1 MSQSVARKIS
11 ASKSASKV
19 APSSAWHGLDA
30 NLSRKNRTVRVG
42 DTTFALNCLED
53 MEDAFQQSFKA
64 LPHARRA
71 IAAGNTAE
79 LTPHFG
85 VVWPSAVGLSEHV
98 QQFLDSGNSPAIAL
112 ELGCGLGLPSMV
124 AAKQGVRR
132 VIATDRHPL
141 VSQFLARNVESNSLQ
156 GIDYQPLDWRDL
168 TETSTLG
175 LKQKVDLLLGSDL
188 LYEAWQP
195 GFLAAAVAHLLAPDG
210 VAMLADPGRK
220 YMDEF
225 MDLSAAHHIACR
237 ETCVRRVQL
246 GETVS
251 DVLVIELVWKNFQD
265 EKF

>member
-1 MSQSVARKIS
+1 MSQSVARKS
-11 ASKSASKV
+11 STSKPMSKSA
-19 APSSAWHGLDA
+19 PSALWHGIDA
-30 NLSRKNRTVRVG
+30 HLSRGNRTVRVG

-53 MEDAFQQSFKA
+53 MEEAFQQSFKA
-64 LPHARRA
+64 LPHEGRA
-71 IAAGNTAE
+71 IAAGNAAE

-85 VVWPSAVGLSEHV
+85 VVWPSAVGLGEHV
-98 QQFLDSGNSPAIAL
+98 QQFLDSGNLPATAL

-124 AAKQGVRR
+124 AARQGVRQ

-141 VSQFLARNVESNSLQ
+141 VSQFLDRNAANNSLQ
-156 GIDYQPLDWRDL
+156 PIHYQSLDWRDL
-168 TETSTLG
+168 NEPSTLK
-175 LKQKVDLLLGSDL
+175 LKQQVDLLLGSDL

-220 YMDEF
+220 DMDEF
-225 MDLSAAHHIACR
+225 LDLSAAHNITCR

>member
-1 MSQSVARKIS
+1 
-11 ASKSASKV
+11 
-19 APSSAWHGLDA
+19 
-30 NLSRKNRTVRVG
+30 
-42 DTTFALNCLED
+42 
-53 MEDAFQQSFKA
+53 MEEAFQQSFKA
-64 LPHARRA
+64 LPHEGRA
-71 IAAGNTAE
+71 IAAGNAAE

-85 VVWPSAVGLSEHV
+85 VVWPSAVGLAEHV
-98 QQFLDSGNSPAIAL
+98 QQFLDAGNPPITTL

-124 AAKQGVRR
+124 AAKRGVKR

-141 VSQFLARNVESNSLQ
+141 VSQFLTRNADNNSLQ
-156 GIDYQPLDWRDL
+156 GIHYQPLDWRDL
-168 TETSTLG
+168 NETSTLG
-175 LKQKVDLLLGSDL
+175 LKQQVDLLMGSDL

-225 MDLSAAHHIACR
+225 LDLSAAHNILCR
-237 ETCVRRVQL
+237 DTCVRRVEL

-251 DVLVIELVWKNFQD
+251 DVLVIELVWKNFQN